1 MYILGIQETKWFG
14 KDVWL
19 AVDGCMFLH
28 SGRLLSEEDDDAHRG
43 VGVGMFLNS
52 VTSEAWRQAGEA
64 WKAISSRIV
73 LAKLH
78 MLNSEHHGDK
88 ITPVNLTVI
97 CVYAPTVAAPPGVQS
112 KFRYNIQ
119 DTIHAVHQDD
129 LLVLLG
135 DINAG
140 IGVLGPDEKCWRGV
154 VESHGLN
161 EMNEAGEKL
170 SQLSAMNQ
178 LTVMNT

>member
-1 MYILGIQETKWFG
+1 MYVSGIQETKWFD

-19 AVDGCMFLH
+19 AVYGCMFLH
-28 SGRLLSEEDDDAHRG
+28 SGCPLYKEDDDAHRG
-43 VGVGMFLNS
+43 VGVRMFLNS
-52 VTSEAWRQAGEA
+52 VNSEAWRQAGEV

-88 ITPVNLTVI
+88 ISPVNLTVI
-97 CVYAPTVAAPPGVQS
+97 CVYAPTAAAPPGVQS

-119 DTIHAVHQDD
+119 DTVHAVHQDD

-140 IGVLGPDEKCWRGV
+140 IGVLGPDEECWRDV
-154 VESHGLN
+154 VERHGLN
-161 EMNEAGEKL
+161 EMNEAGGKL
-170 SQLSAMNQ
+170 SQLCAMNQ